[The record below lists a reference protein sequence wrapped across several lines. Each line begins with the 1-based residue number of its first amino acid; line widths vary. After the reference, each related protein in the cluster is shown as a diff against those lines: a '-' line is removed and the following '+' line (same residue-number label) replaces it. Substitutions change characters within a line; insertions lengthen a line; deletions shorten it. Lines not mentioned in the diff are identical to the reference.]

1 MKVLFLGT
9 GPSLGVPVPTC
20 SCTTCSSSDP
30 RDKRLRSSVYI
41 VTDRTSFIIDCGPD
55 FRQQALEHDIKI
67 IDFIL
72 VTHKHNDH
80 IGGLDDVRPFNYSQS
95 RVMRIFGNEDTI
107 KDIKKRFYYS
117 FEEKPY
123 PGTPK
128 FELKI
133 VSEDLV
139 IDGFKI
145 EIINGFHGEMPVL
158 GFRLGDFA
166 YLTDFKYIEDNEI
179 IKLAGTKILVINALL
194 PVREHKLH
202 FNLPEA
208 LRLADKIKPDKVYL
222 THLSHRFAPHN
233 HSEKLLPEN
242 VFLAYDGLELEI

>member
-1 MKVLFLGT
+1 MRVLFLGT

-20 SCTTCSSSDP
+20 TCATCLSDDP
-30 RDKRLRSSVYI
+30 RDKRLRSSIYI
-41 VTDRTSFIIDCGPD
+41 TAVNTSFIIDCGPD
-55 FRQQALEHDIKI
+55 FRQQALVHNLKK
-67 IDFIL
+67 IDFVL

-80 IGGLDDVRPFNYSQS
+80 IGGLDDVRPYNYSQG
-95 RVMRIFGNEDTI
+95 RVMKIYGNEDTI
-107 KDIKKRFYYS
+107 IDIKKRFYYS

-128 FELKI
+128 FELII
-133 VSEDLV
+133 VSEDIV
-139 IDGFKI
+139 IDGLKI

-158 GFRLGDFA
+158 GFRIGDFA
-166 YLTDFKYIEDNEI
+166 YLTDFKYIEDSEI
-179 IKLAGTKILVINALL
+179 MKLAGIKILVINALL

-208 LRLADKIKPDKVYL
+208 LQLAEKIKPEKVYL
-222 THLSHRFAPHN
+222 THLSHRFAHFAD
-233 HSEKLLPEN
+233 SESRLPNN